1 MTYFRG
7 AFLCLL
13 LLWATTAVAGSYNFN
28 FNNTLNS
35 DQEDVVARNLVFTRY
50 ADLGGSTYSDFV
62 REAPLFETDT
72 DQTAVQLAWD
82 DYLDFS
88 PNLLEDIDTSRPFR
102 FDLRFKAYTTDEI
115 TNASPCCPD
124 HLKRIL
130 LTTSTDDPRDLGLS
144 IYLDALGVSDNQ
156 EFVLFINVGDGRS
169 FLTSD
174 PSGASE
180 GYRFTVG
187 TVQEDQWYELTVVID
202 LQNVGKEKLAV
213 TFDGAQYKFS
223 LDDPNRLNT
232 AALKQHFEGQLVGVP
247 PFNVY
252 AEFCERYG
260 CNQLSLPEGMSA
272 PQLFLGGFP
281 ALDPHNATID
291 VAIDR
296 LSLDSP
302 VPEAS
307 PEVLN
312 AILTTFIAH
321 IEGVA
326 LQPEDVLTEDYIAF
340 TQGISS
346 DWENIKTNALELISV
361 YSAANTPLFDDDS
374 QRSPAS
380 FSTEGK
386 LVYFLE
392 QWLLDNRFQ
401 GTFDPADTGIF
412 FEDSERWPGPVSA
425 NAPRISAAVAVD
437 ATYQSD
443 PAVLLN
449 QQATVI
455 RPTGYYAPPGEAVT
469 LTLPVVAVGDNLKIR
484 IGIHRADMES
494 GGWTEFN
501 RFPRISSL
509 YDINQESVTIANPFG
524 GVIYFEVSDGTNLGP
539 IQVNIAGAVAIP
551 MFSTLDLMGHSAD
564 PAVFHAEVDSWHV
577 PWFELHG
584 QHFSATLPMNEAKLY
599 PDPAAVLQLLDDGF
613 EDIRLMAGRP
623 LAGTRPE
630 WLAYDRFVT
639 VYGTALTA
647 SYPIYPNQALGE
659 QGVFLSEPRNF
670 ASPSRLMNPDFF
682 DVSVDTASTRG
693 TDRDIYV
700 LFHEWGH
707 VHNLP
712 TLQFQEQES
721 NVHLLASVFY
731 NKTMGADIDTALQ
744 YSGFQFFDRD
754 QAALDTMF
762 SPNWQLGERLSEGE
776 QIYGIW
782 DNEVRYQTRSW
793 ARIVEIAGMYGWEAV
808 GNIHRA
814 FYERGQQLGAPVN
827 YGLEDDDFIETASAA
842 LGLNLSPIFDFWGVP
857 PSPAAKQRL
866 QPLPVPDEFEARL
879 LHYKSIAP
887 ITQADFE
894 AIYATHSKLHRP
906 DSEVM
911 IRMNWYRENFDAA
924 MSGVIRSRISDIL
937 ISYYDFDSDGDG
949 VRDLDDAF
957 PSDPAAV
964 LDSDGDGAPDVWNDG
979 YQQSDSTTGL
989 SLDAFPNDPNET
1001 LDSDG
1006 DGYGDNEE
1014 ISEGTDPNNADDQP
1028 IQSGLPIW
1036 LLNEATKR

>member
-1 MTYFRG
+1 MSSADSLTFD
-7 AFLCLL
+7 
-13 LLWATTAVAGSYNFN
+13 

-35 DQEDVVARNLVFTRY
+35 DQEDVIARNLVFTRP
-50 ADLGGSTYSDFV
+50 ADRGGSTYSDFV
-62 REAPLFETDT
+62 REAALFETDT
-72 DQTAVQLAWD
+72 DQTSVQLAWD

-102 FDLRFKAYTTDEI
+102 FDLRFKASATDEI

-124 HLKRIL
+124 TLTRIL
-130 LTTSTDDPRDLGLS
+130 LTTSTGDQRDLGLS

-169 FLTSD
+169 FLASD
-174 PSGASE
+174 SEGFSE

-187 TVQEDQWYELTVVID
+187 TALEDQWHELTVEID
-202 LQNVGKEKLAV
+202 LQNVGKEKLSV
-213 TFDGAQYKFS
+213 IFDGAQYKFS
-223 LDDPNRLNT
+223 IDDPNRLNT

-247 PFNVY
+247 PFTVY

-260 CNQLSLPEGMSA
+260 CYQLSLPEGMSA

-281 ALDPHNATID
+281 DLDPHNATID

-296 LSLDSP
+296 LSLQSP
-302 VPEAS
+302 VPETS
-307 PEVLN
+307 PEILN
-312 AILTTFIAH
+312 AILTTFIGH
-321 IEGVA
+321 IEGTA
-326 LQPEDVLTEDYIAF
+326 LQPEDVLIEDYLKF
-340 TQGISS
+340 VQGFYS
-346 DWENIKTNALELISV
+346 DWENIKTNALELIAV
-361 YSAANTPLFDDDS
+361 YSAANPPLFDDDS
-374 QRSPAS
+374 LRSPAA

-401 GTFDPADTGIF
+401 GTFDPADNGIF

-469 LTLPVVAVGDNLKIR
+469 LTLPVAAVGDNLKIR

-494 GGWTEFN
+494 GGYTEFN

-509 YDINQESVTIANPFG
+509 YDIDQESVTIANPFG

-564 PAVFHAEVDSWHV
+564 PAVFHAEVDSWQV

-639 VYGTALTA
+639 VFGTALTA
-647 SYPIYPNQALGE
+647 SYPIHPNQGLGE
-659 QGVFLSEPRNF
+659 QGVFLSEPRNY
-670 ASPSRLMNPDFF
+670 ASPSRLMDPDFF
-682 DVSVDTASTRG
+682 DVSVDSASARG
-693 TDRDIYV
+693 NDWYIYV

-707 VHNLP
+707 LHNLP
-712 TLQFQEQES
+712 TLGFQEQES

-808 GNIHRA
+808 GDIHRA
-814 FYERGQQLGAPVN
+814 FYERGLGLGQPVN
-827 YGLEDDDFIETASAA
+827 YGLEDDDFIETASVA
-842 LGLNLSPIFDFWGVP
+842 LGMNLGPIFDFWGVP
-857 PSPAAKQRL
+857 PSPGLAERL
-866 QPLPVPDEFEARL
+866 TEYPLPQKFRARL
-879 LHYKSIAP
+879 EHYRSIAP
-887 ITQADFE
+887 RTDEDFE
-894 AIYATHSKLHRP
+894 AVYGTHAKLHSP
-906 DSEVM
+906 ESEVM
-911 IRMNWYRENFDAA
+911 IRMDWYREQFDAT
-924 MSGVIRSRISDIL
+924 MSNTIIARIDRILADFPETREGAGGRLKNLLDTINRSR
-937 ISYYDFDSDGDG
+937 GRPG
-949 VRDLDDAF
+949 
-957 PSDPAAV
+957 
-964 LDSDGDGAPDVWNDG
+964 G
-979 YQQSDSTTGL
+979 
-989 SLDAFPNDPNET
+989 
-1001 LDSDG
+1001 
-1006 DGYGDNEE
+1006 
-1014 ISEGTDPNNADDQP
+1014 
-1028 IQSGLPIW
+1028 
-1036 LLNEATKR
+1036 